1 MPRKFPRKIK
11 KIVIKVGSSVIATD
25 KMKPRI
31 AHLRSL
37 VGQIS
42 AIRRR
47 DVDVILVSS
56 GAIVLG
62 MGELNRKCRSSDLAS
77 LQALAA
83 IGQTVLMRK
92 YNELFKKNKQK
103 CAQLLLT
110 WDDFDNRLR
119 HNNARNTLRTM
130 LEWGVI
136 PVINENDTISTDE
149 IKFGD
154 NDKLSALVASLVQAD
169 LLVLLSDVE
178 GFYDL
183 KGKEKKLFEE
193 IKEITREIEGF
204 ASGGSLHAEGKVN
217 KFAKKQMSKGG
228 MSAKL
233 DAIKVATQAKIPCII
248 ANGETED
255 VLLRILKGERIGTLF
270 IEKEEKI
277 LARKHWI
284 SFGAKPKGVVI
295 VDQGAKGALLKG
307 GKSLLLP
314 GVVSWDGH
322 FKKDDV
328 IIVQDQ
334 DNYEIARGITN
345 YSTTML
351 QVIEEKKGQKELIH
365 CDNLVLCER

>member
-1 MPRKFPRKIK
+1 MFRKFPRKIK
-11 KIVIKVGSSVIATD
+11 RVVIKVGSSVIATD
-25 KMKPRI
+25 RMKPRM

-37 VGQIS
+37 VAQIS
-42 AIRRR
+42 DIRRQ
-47 DVDVILVSS
+47 DIDVIVVSS

-62 MGELNRKCRSSDLAS
+62 MGELNRKYRSSDLAS

-83 IGQTVLMRK
+83 IGQAVLMRK

-136 PVINENDTISTDE
+136 PVINENDTISTEE

-154 NDKLSALVASLVQAD
+154 NDKLSALVASLLQAD
-169 LLVLLSDVE
+169 LLILLSDVG

-183 KGKEKKLFEE
+183 KGSEQKLFEE
-193 IKEITREIEGF
+193 IKEITREIEGL
-204 ASGGSLHAEGKVN
+204 ASDGSSHSVGGVSQA
-217 KFAKKQMSKGG
+217 AKKHMSRGG
-228 MSAKL
+228 MAAKL
-233 DAIKVATQAKIPCII
+233 DAIKIATQAKIPCII

-255 VLLRILKGERIGTLF
+255 VLSRILKGERIGTF
-270 IEKEEKI
+270 FMEKEEKL

-284 SFGAKPKGVVI
+284 SFGAKPKGVVV
-295 VDQGAKGALLKG
+295 VDNGAKQALLKG

-314 GVVSWDGH
+314 GVVAWEGH

-328 IIVQDQ
+328 IVIRD
-334 DNYEIARGITN
+334 DEHHEIARGITN
-345 YSTTML
+345 YSTIML
-351 QVIEEKKGQKELIH
+351 ECIKEKKGQKELIH
-365 CDNLVLCER
+365 CDDLVLSER

>member
-1 MPRKFPRKIK
+1 MFRKFPRQIK
-11 KIVIKVGSSVIATD
+11 KVVIKVGSSVIATD
-25 KMKPRI
+25 RMKPRM

-37 VGQIS
+37 VAQIS
-42 AIRRR
+42 AVRQRNI
-47 DVDVILVSS
+47 DVILVSS

-62 MGELNRKCRSSDLAS
+62 MGELNRKKRSSDLAS
-77 LQALAA
+77 LQAFAA
-83 IGQTVLMRK
+83 IGQTILMRK

-119 HNNARNTLRTM
+119 YNNARNTFRTM

-136 PVINENDTISTDE
+136 PVVNENDTISTDE

-169 LLVLLSDVE
+169 LLVILSDVE

-183 KGKEKKLFEE
+183 KGKEQKLFGE
-193 IKEITREIEGF
+193 IKEITREIEGL
-204 ASGGSLHAEGKVN
+204 ASGCAFPLAGSIDQESKRN
-217 KFAKKQMSKGG
+217 MSRGG
-228 MSAKL
+228 MAAKL

-248 ANGETED
+248 ANGETEN

-270 IEKEEKI
+270 MENEEKI

-284 SFGAKPKGVVI
+284 SFGAKPKGIVV
-295 VDQGAKGALLKG
+295 VDGGAKQALLKG

-314 GVVSWDGH
+314 GVISWEGH
-322 FKKDDV
+322 FKKGDV
-328 IIVQDQ
+328 IIVHDENRQ
-334 DNYEIARGITN
+334 EIARGVTN
-345 YSTTML
+345 YSLTAL
-351 QVIEEKKGQKELIH
+351 QGIVEKKGQKEMIH
-365 CDNLVLCER
+365 CNDLVLCGR

>member
-1 MPRKFPRKIK
+1 MSRKLPRRIK

-25 KMKPRI
+25 QMKPRM

-42 AIRRR
+42 TIRRK
-47 DVDVILVSS
+47 DIDVILVSS

-62 MGELNRKCRSSDLAS
+62 MGELNRKKRSSDLAS

-110 WDDFDNRLR
+110 WDDFDDRQR

-136 PVINENDTISTDE
+136 PVVNENDTISTDE

-204 ASGGSLHAEGKVN
+204 ASGKASGVGSTSQS
-217 KFAKKQMSKGG
+217 AKKHMSRGG
-228 MSAKL
+228 MAGKL

-248 ANGETED
+248 ANGETDD
-255 VLLRILKGERIGTLF
+255 VLLRILKGERIGTF
-270 IEKEEKI
+270 FMEKEEKL

-284 SFGAKPKGVVI
+284 SFGSKPKGVVV
-295 VDQGAKGALLKG
+295 VDHGAKQALLKG

-314 GVVSWDGH
+314 GVVSWEGH
-322 FKKDDV
+322 FKKNDV
-328 IIVQDQ
+328 VIVQDEKSQ
-334 DNYEIARGITN
+334 EIARGITN
-345 YSTTML
+345 YSTVVL
-351 QVIEEKKGQKELIH
+351 QGIKEKKGQKEMIH